1 MRATVWYASTDRGDQ
16 QSARLFIIEAVRGI
30 GSGHMGLFGLA
41 TFNMARRADEIASAR
56 HWVP

>member
-1 MRATVWYASTDRGDQ
+1 
-16 QSARLFIIEAVRGI
+16 
-30 GSGHMGLFGLA
+30 MGLFGLA